1 MAANSQ
7 FSIAVHVLTLLARAG
22 SGNVKSDSL
31 ARSVNTNPVVIRRL
45 LGQLGHANLVAS
57 QTGASGGTRLVKD
70 PGEIPLVD
78 VYHAVCCGEVFALH
92 GSPNRD
98 CPVGRNIEA
107 VLCNLQK
114 EIDKSVDSTLARY
127 TLADVLT
134 QVEHA

>member
-7 FSIAVHVLTLLARAG
+7 FSVAVHVLTLLARAG
-22 SGNVKSDSL
+22 ASNVKSDSL

-45 LGQLGHANLVAS
+45 LGQLGHADLVAS
-57 QTGASGGTRLVKD
+57 QAGANGGSRLARD
-70 PGEIPLVD
+70 PGTIKLTD

-98 CPVGRNIEA
+98 CPVGRNREA

-114 EIDKSVDSTLARY
+114 EIDRSVDSTLARY
-127 TLADVLT
+127 TLSDVLEK
-134 QVEHA
+134 VEP